1 MMFYATDAHVA
12 QLERALSAASGAE
25 RLALLVEL
33 AWHLRQR
40 DARRCERMAREAD
53 AILEARGDE
62 RPADADKMQARIALT
77 LAECALLLSRTEEAE
92 ASCARA
98 RGLFVALADHC
109 GVGDTALLESRV
121 AEVGGLRERELASY
135 REALEA
141 YRAAEDPQRV
151 AHARLWAVLASGFGD
166 PAAVASELEAIRAE
180 AHPISPSVQAHA
192 HFIEGVLAFQR
203 NAFLE
208 VVPIFN
214 LVVPE
219 AEACGMLE
227 QAFRA
232 QAGLVSA
239 HSNLGDREASCAVAE
254 RLLDRARALGWP
266 RAIGHAL
273 ANFGR
278 QLSDTGQPERAVELL
293 LEARA
298 ALREHPRA
306 RGFAIATYYLGDAYL
321 ALGRNAEA
329 LENLRHAEVLMR
341 DLGSQPEVACLQ
353 AIGAQALS
361 RLGRPDEA
369 LACAQA
375 ALDLARRTKSR
386 LWEVE
391 ALRSL
396 AEIHTSHGARL
407 GEAGNAGV
415 ALRFLDQA
423 LGVVEAI
430 GGHHEK
436 SQLYT
441 EIAQAHEA
449 AGDAASALAAERKAR
464 AEEVKEKE
472 RRAVNQLML
481 AQERH
486 ETERAREQARGLAAT
501 LETLEQLRQVGQD
514 ITAHLDAA
522 GMLQALDRH
531 LARLADTSFIGVFV
545 FDPEGKSLR
554 RHVIER
560 GRVLAESDVPLAD
573 LESYA
578 ARAARERREI
588 HVDDPQ
594 GGRIGLRVPGTD
606 ATRTLWFAPLLV
618 QDELLGVLTVQTPTP
633 NAYGEREKLIFRTVC
648 SYAAVALANARTHGE
663 LEAKHRR
670 LVGTEAEMRLLATTD
685 SLTGLANRRQFL
697 AAAESEVARAARYG
711 GAIGLVMADLDRFK
725 KTNDAMGHGAGDR
738 VLCAIADVLREQQR
752 PHDVIGRLGGD
763 EFAFVLPGA
772 DLEATQRVA
781 ERVRAAVSALRV
793 QWHGEELAAT
803 LSLGCTSAPEAGPL
817 SEDCGAELA
826 RLMRTADAA
835 LYEAKRRGRNLSVP
849 AAIAR
854 ASAN

>member
-12 QLERALSAASGAE
+12 QLERALEAASGAE
-25 RLALLVEL
+25 RLAPLVEL

-40 DARRCERMAREAD
+40 DARRAERLAREAD
-53 AILEARGDE
+53 ALREAQRDTPCAQADE
-62 RPADADKMQARIALT
+62 ARIALT
-77 LAECALLLSRTEEAE
+77 LAECALLLSRTEDAQ
-92 ASCARA
+92 ALCARA
-98 RGLFVALADHC
+98 RRLFEARCDHC
-109 GVGDTALLESRV
+109 GLGDTSLLESRA
-121 AEVGGLRERELASY
+121 AEVGGERERELKCYGEALASY
-135 REALEA
+135 R
-141 YRAAEDPQRV
+141 AAGDPQRI

-166 PAAVASELEAIRAE
+166 PAAVAAELESVRAD
-180 AHPISPSVQAHA
+180 AQPISPSVQAHA

-203 NAFLE
+203 NAFLD

-239 HSNLGDREASCAVAE
+239 HSNLGDRESSCAVAE
-254 RLLDRARALGWP
+254 QLLERARGLGWP
-266 RAIGHAL
+266 RVIGHAL

-278 QLSDTGQPERAVELL
+278 QLSDTGQPERAVEML
-293 LEARA
+293 LEARTV
-298 ALREHPRA
+298 LREHPRA

-321 ALGRNAEA
+321 ALGRNAQA

-353 AIGAQALS
+353 AISAQALS
-361 RLGRPDEA
+361 RLDRPEEA
-369 LACAQA
+369 LQSARA

-396 AEIHTSHGARL
+396 AEIYSSHGARL
-407 GEAGNAGV
+407 GEAGNASL
-415 ALRFLDQA
+415 ALGFLDQA
-423 LGVVEAI
+423 MGVVEAI

-441 EIAQAHEA
+441 EIARAHEA
-449 AGDAASALAAERKAR
+449 AGDAVRALAAERKAR
-464 AEEVKEKE
+464 AEEVKEKD

-486 ETERAREQARGLAAT
+486 ETERARERARALEAA
-501 LETLEQLRQVGQD
+501 LGTLEQLRQVGQD

-522 GMLQALDRH
+522 GMLQSLDRH

-545 FDPEGKSLR
+545 FDPEGGSLR

-560 GRVLAESDVPLAD
+560 GRVLPESDVPLAD

-588 HVDDPQ
+588 HVDAPE
-594 GGRIGLRVPGTD
+594 GGRPATRIPGTE
-606 ATRTLWFAPLLV
+606 ATRSLWFAPLLV
-618 QDELLGVLTVQTPTP
+618 KDELLGVLTVQTPTP

-663 LEAKHRR
+663 LETKHRR

-685 SLTGLANRRQFL
+685 SLTGLANRRQFI
-697 AAAESEVARAARYG
+697 AAAESEIARAARYG

-725 KTNDAMGHGAGDR
+725 KTNDALGHGAGDR
-738 VLCAIADVLREQQR
+738 LLGAVADVLREQQR

-763 EFAFVLPGA
+763 EFALVLPGA
-772 DLEATQRVA
+772 DLAATQRVA

-793 QWHGEELAAT
+793 EWHGERLAAT

-817 SEDCGAELA
+817 SEDPSSELA
-826 RLMRTADAA
+826 RLMRAADAA

-849 AAIAR
+849 ADVAR
-854 ASAN
+854 AAAG